1 MCPIKYLVKPGFQKL
16 TMSSEQQQQQQQDAT
31 FCELFFFFFLFLIHY
46 FPTIQDTRFEI
57 LPPFFLKKPD
67 LVIGARVSI

>member
-16 TMSSEQQQQQQQDAT
+16 TMSSEQQQQQQNAT
-31 FCELFFFFFLFLIHY
+31 FCELFFFLFLIHY

-57 LPPFFLKKPD
+57 FPAFLKPD

>member
-16 TMSSEQQQQQQQDAT
+16 TMSSEQQQKQQQQNAT
-31 FCELFFFFFLFLIHY
+31 FCEMFFFFSFLNLIHY
-46 FPTIQDTRFEI
+46 FPTIQDTKFEI
-57 LPPFFLKKPD
+57 FPAILKPD